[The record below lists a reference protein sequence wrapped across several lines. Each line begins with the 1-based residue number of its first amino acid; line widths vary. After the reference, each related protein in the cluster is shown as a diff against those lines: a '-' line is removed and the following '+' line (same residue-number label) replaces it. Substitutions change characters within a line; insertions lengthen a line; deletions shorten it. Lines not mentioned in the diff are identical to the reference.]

1 MLKTLKAVL
10 RKEKGFT
17 LIELLAVMSIIAVL
31 AGIVSTSVSGTSETS
46 RDAAA
51 RQDAGTFTSAAADF
65 FSDQEGAEVL
75 TPTTVTVT
83 ALFNDE
89 TESPITST
97 KEVKSSRWP
106 EVFITDELASLGD
119 STTSPY
125 INEFPTANA
134 DSAGLVVRVNI
145 RGKDDSDGNP
155 GDVITRSQLL
165 TGFTAVDFDALV
177 TAGFAE
183 SDAASFTQTTEALG
197 VDFHNFLWLFKKST
211 SAGGSGANDS
221 RVISLFKLV
230 SAEIIDTD
238 PADTVELSYKQ
249 IQ

>member
-1 MLKTLKAVL
+1 MLEMLKAVL
-10 RKEKGFT
+10 RREKGFT
-17 LIELLAVMSIIAVL
+17 LIELLAVMSIVAVL
-31 AGIVSTSVSGTSETS
+31 AGIVSISVSGTGETS

-51 RQDAGTFTSAAADF
+51 RQDAGTFTSAAGDF
-65 FSDQEGAEVL
+65 FSNQEGAEVL
-75 TPTTVTVT
+75 TPTVVTVT

-89 TESPITST
+89 TNGQTTST
-97 KEVKSSRWP
+97 QEVTSSRWP
-106 EVFITDELASLGD
+106 EVFITEELANNGA
-119 STTSPY
+119 STSSPY
-125 INEFPTANA
+125 INEFPTKKAA
-134 DSAGLVVRVNI
+134 SDGLVARVTI
-145 RGKDDSDGNP
+145 REKDDSDGNP
-155 GDVITRSQLL
+155 GEIITRSQLL

-197 VDFHNFLWLFKKST
+197 VDFHNFLWLFKKTT